1 MLPPTTPARPPVRG
15 SAFQA
20 WFPAVPFL
28 FYWIA
33 TLLLY
38 QFGPIVNDELRPQT
52 LVFVIGGLTCFALGY
67 GSGVRGRRPAA
78 AASVARETAL
88 AYSWLRWA
96 APAALLGIAGL
107 VADRLLSGA
116 GSPGLTL
123 METQYVR
130 EEFAWNTTWIT
141 TLSVVPYCFSL
152 VSLTAYFLCL
162 RRRPLPR
169 AMHAMIFAQL
179 ALHAF
184 NTFLSANRGNF
195 YWLPTY
201 WLFYIFLVRGSSIR
215 AFLFSRALRVTRL
228 AFIGL
233 LVIAVSYIYFIARH
247 RNSEGYLTYLANT
260 NAQSLRYDLP
270 DIDTPTLGALINLM
284 QYGTHQ
290 YGFIDAFLERADPLA
305 FNPVSLLGGRVL
317 DQIRKVVPDYEPQER
332 IIADQWISEAGLP
345 PWAWPSVFGWLLAM
359 FGYVGAAAFL
369 ALLGF
374 AGGWLARTYLSTGSF
389 AVLLLLFC
397 LYTALN
403 LSYLWIGG
411 DLQQNTGYVV
421 GLGLLY
427 WRRGTPG

>member
-1 MLPPTTPARPPVRG
+1 MNGTT
-15 SAFQA
+15 FQA
-20 WFPAVPFL
+20 WFPAAPFF

-52 LVFVIGGLTCFALGY
+52 FVYVIGGLICFTLGY
-67 GSGVRGRRPAA
+67 GGGVRGRRPAA
-78 AASVARETAL
+78 PATVAREAAL

-96 APAALLGIAGL
+96 APAALLGIGGL

-116 GSPGLTL
+116 GSPVLTL
-123 METQYVR
+123 TETQYVR
-130 EEFAWNTTWIT
+130 DEFAWNTTWIT
-141 TLSVVPYCFSL
+141 TLSVAPYSFSL

-162 RRRPLPR
+162 RHRRLPR
-169 AMHAMIFAQL
+169 VMHALVFAQL

-201 WLFYIFLVRGSSIR
+201 WLFYIFFVRGTSVR
-215 AFLFSRALRVTRL
+215 EFLFSRALRVTRL

-233 LVIAVSYIYFIARH
+233 LVIAMAYIYFIARH
-247 RNSEGYLTYLANT
+247 RNSEGYLAYLVNANT
-260 NAQSLRYDLP
+260 QSLRYGLP
-270 DIDTPTLGALINLM
+270 DMETQTLGALINLM

-305 FNPVSLLGGRVL
+305 FNPASLMGGRML
-317 DQIRKVVPDYEPQER
+317 DQIRKVVPDFEPQET
-332 IIADQWISEAGLP
+332 ILADQWITEAGLP

-359 FGYVGAAAFL
+359 FGYLGAVAFL

-374 AGGWLARTYLSTGSF
+374 AGGRLARTYLATGSF

-411 DLQQNTGYVV
+411 DLQQNAGYVI

-427 WRRGTPG
+427 WRRGIPG